1 MIYPAIYIAALV
13 TANLLVAW
21 FGPWFSPINAFV
33 LIGLDLSLRDK
44 LHEEWKNDKLVLKMG
59 GLIATASVVSYLW
72 NPAAGPIALASF
84 LAFALA
90 MSADTIAYHFLRD
103 KPWMIRS
110 NGSNV
115 AGAAVGGG
123 IEGVVKGIIKWFSTL
138 LKAKKSGQS
147 LGEFARTA
155 ADATSELSKVTAEE
169 AIAMD
174 AVADGSNSGVG
185 TFVENNKIMLI
196 VVVVVILAVV
206 GFMVF
211 RKK

>member
-21 FGPWFSPINAFV
+21 IGPWFSPINAFV

-44 LHEEWKNDKLVLKMG
+44 LHEQWKNDKLVLKMG

-84 LAFALA
+84 LAFAFA

-103 KPWMIRS
+103 KPWMVRS

-115 AGAAVGGG
+115 AGAAVDSITFPTIAFGGLMPEIVALQFISKICG
-123 IEGVVKGIIKWFSTL
+123 GAIWSYW
-138 LKAKKSGQS
+138 LK
-147 LGEFARTA
+147 
-155 ADATSELSKVTAEE
+155 
-169 AIAMD
+169 
-174 AVADGSNSGVG
+174 
-185 TFVENNKIMLI
+185 NK
-196 VVVVVILAVV
+196 
-206 GFMVF
+206 
-211 RKK
+211 

>member
-1 MIYPAIYIAALV
+1 LGTKAFTGDFDLIYPAIYIAALV

-21 FGPWFSPINAFV
+21 LGPWFSPINAFV

-90 MSADTIAYHFLRD
+90 MSADTIAYHFLRN

-115 AGAAVGGG
+115 AGAAVDSLVFPTIAFGG
-123 IEGVVKGIIKWFSTL
+123 L
-138 LKAKKSGQS
+138 LLHIVALQFVAKIVGGLIWSKI
-147 LGEFARTA
+147 
-155 ADATSELSKVTAEE
+155 LSRRQDE
-169 AIAMD
+169 
-174 AVADGSNSGVG
+174 
-185 TFVENNKIMLI
+185 
-196 VVVVVILAVV
+196 
-206 GFMVF
+206 
-211 RKK
+211 